1 MTGAETGSNT
11 DQPAGLFAQYAN
23 FLRRSLPSTWPP
35 LRKETVQMNRLC
47 SSCTLT
53 LTARAMWFHIV
64 TGVLESEDQLLFE
77 PFQIAYD
84 SFVGPPKRRSEEMLQ
99 VFVRLM
105 TQISCGLADS
115 SLEIALIGFTFD
127 RHLAATN
134 ASQRMLR
141 RSSWLSVGCNS
152 WSS

>member
-1 MTGAETGSNT
+1 
-11 DQPAGLFAQYAN
+11 
-23 FLRRSLPSTWPP
+23 
-35 LRKETVQMNRLC
+35 MNRLC

-64 TGVLESEDQLLFE
+64 TGVLESEDRLLFV
-77 PFQIAYD
+77 PVLPQNQCSLSYD
-84 SFVGPPKRRSEEMLQ
+84 GSLISLVGMLQ

-127 RHLAATN
+127 RHLAATYAATAD
-134 ASQRMLR
+134 ASKILVAQRRLQQLVLANVMVNDCR
-141 RSSWLSVGCNS
+141 Y
-152 WSS
+152 

>member
-1 MTGAETGSNT
+1 
-11 DQPAGLFAQYAN
+11 
-23 FLRRSLPSTWPP
+23 
-35 LRKETVQMNRLC
+35 MNRLC

-64 TGVLESEDQLLFE
+64 TGVLESEDRLLFV
-77 PFQIAYD
+77 PVLPQNQCSLSYD
-84 SFVGPPKRRSEEMLQ
+84 GSLISLVGMLQ

-127 RHLAATN
+127 RHLCFHKRIHLRSRLCGCRHVCCHVCRHDSMPHSYLAMGRLRSFVTCYSAT
-134 ASQRMLR
+134 
-141 RSSWLSVGCNS
+141 G
-152 WSS
+152 